1 MEKYKRLTNIIPH
14 RINEIHRFFSLLL
27 SIIVDQSCSSEK
39 NRRHPILMKQF
50 LDEDFTTMV
59 IIAFESPHGFEKFQ
73 GIWSL
78 GRSAA
83 RGPGQPGRRRD
94 TGPSRGTKN
103 HPSASLFA
111 VDIWSPPRTGKRK
124 SRVCREQVETMVPRI
139 LGLLFRG
146 VSRRRLTGPGHSLLL
161 YDGERLSGCS
171 GIGYTC
177 FAITQRRGG
186 FGASMIRPR

>member
-50 LDEDFTTMV
+50 LDEDF
-59 IIAFESPHGFEKFQ
+59 
-73 GIWSL
+73 
-78 GRSAA
+78 
-83 RGPGQPGRRRD
+83 
-94 TGPSRGTKN
+94 TKN

>member
-1 MEKYKRLTNIIPH
+1 MGKFKHKI
-14 RINEIHRFFSLLL
+14 FFSPLL
-27 SIIVDQSCSSEK
+27 SIVSLSI
-39 NRRHPILMKQF
+39 NRVPIILSRLPKKSTSNSNETIPREGF
-50 LDEDFTTMV
+50 HDDG
-59 IIAFESPHGFEKFQ
+59 IITFESPHGFEKFQ

-146 VSRRRLTGPGHSLLL
+146 VSRRRLTGPGHSLL

-177 FAITQRRGG
+177 FAITQRRGFG
-186 FGASMIRPR
+186 FVIRPR